1 MQNSPERCLLCFPV
15 LSALPENLTD
25 LRNIS
30 CIDQR
35 PLVGI
40 KYFTLI
46 HSFLQRS
53 SASVLI
59 FPLIN
64 LSLIISSFS
73 QIMERPFFF
82 NFFFISLKMTD
93 FSMKMPLVTLPV
105 RVPIPPQPLSALLH
119 RDPLVCLGL
128 QVCQRSLQTNQL
140 GIFFF
145 STELTALPSP
155 SVYCRTNWLILITQ
169 LGGMRHPGA
178 RQLKVCLSF
187 VFAPWLVR
195 CRGSRKDS
203 RSTGRLSQKTEEAQ
217 APETSCGRPLAKHL
231 MRLMRT
237 RSQLLSF

>member
-1 MQNSPERCLLCFPV
+1 MTVLWLFSYRFQCQGCWGMAVSFSSSYENLTLLDYNCTIFLAYFIYSWEEKMQNSPERCLLCFPV

-105 RVPIPPQPLSALLH
+105 RVPIPP
-119 RDPLVCLGL
+119 
-128 QVCQRSLQTNQL
+128 
-140 GIFFF
+140 
-145 STELTALPSP
+145 
-155 SVYCRTNWLILITQ
+155 
-169 LGGMRHPGA
+169 
-178 RQLKVCLSF
+178 
-187 VFAPWLVR
+187 
-195 CRGSRKDS
+195 
-203 RSTGRLSQKTEEAQ
+203 
-217 APETSCGRPLAKHL
+217 
-231 MRLMRT
+231 
-237 RSQLLSF
+237 